1 MLKSTFVKLPPKR
14 LLYRSYKRFNRN
26 YFLYDLE
33 YSLKEFN
40 TTEYKEYEATFASVL
55 DRHAPL
61 KTKILRGNNRPHVS
75 KHLRK
80 EIMKRSRLKNIATRS
95 QKPED
100 WSNYR
105 IQRNL
110 VVNIN
115 KKAKKTLFDSV
126 DINSSQGSK
135 AFWKTCKPFFSNK
148 GSIVEERIL
157 LVENETIVSDDGEL
171 STIFNKYFNT
181 ITNGLN
187 ISKWNEEFSSSS
199 VEATE
204 IAIEKYADHPSI
216 LMIKEKFKIDKP
228 FEFKEISTHDTYS
241 EILKLNR
248 GKKVSGNIPIKLL
261 QLATRE
267 VPHVSVALT
276 QCFNN
281 SIESCIFPD
290 ELTWAEIV
298 PIHKKDS
305 TTDKSN
311 YRPISLLPTI
321 SKVFEKIVFK
331 QLTAFLDHKLS
342 KFLCGFRKRYSTQHA
357 LINLIQDWQRV
368 LDRSGKVGAVLMDL
382 SKAFDCLPHDLLIA
396 KLEAYGF
403 GRKSLRFLHSYLS
416 NRKQRVRIGS
426 SLSEWLL
433 VLLGV
438 PQGSILGPILFN
450 IFIND
455 LLLFINDSDICN
467 FADDNTLS
475 VCDTSVDRV
484 LKRLEF
490 DVNVAINWFHD
501 NSLVANPSKFQILF
515 LGIKNSNDL
524 SIQIDGKT
532 MHSTETVKLL
542 GVTLDNKLCFLPHIK
557 DICRRANHKTKALLR
572 IRSNLTQEKAEA
584 LSNSFILSAFNY
596 CPLIWM
602 FSGKQGNDLIKT
614 VHRRSLRAVLNDF
627 YISYDEMLD
636 KTNKKAIH
644 EKNLEVLMIEVYKSL
659 NSLNPE
665 FMWSMFLPKD
675 CPYNLRLGN
684 VLTLPKA
691 KHAIGSNSIL
701 FRGALAWNYL
711 PKEIKECTSLSTFKA
726 KVKKHKVYC
735 HCKICS

>member
-1 MLKSTFVKLPPKR
+1 MQNAIPDSIKTLYNLRLNYPKNVIISYININSIRNKLQDIDLLLNGKVDVLTIAETKLDNSFPEAQFCLEGYKKPFRLDDTRNSGGLLVYVNNNIPSRRLHLFNFASDIQIIPIELNFRKQKWLILSIYRPPKQNFLYFLTNLTEAVDFYSRNYENILINGDFNAEPQDAKMKTFLDANTLHSHHNIKTCWKSAKGTCIDLILSNKKFSLQHTGASEIGVSDFHLLIYTMLKSTFVKLPPKR
-14 LLYRSYKRFNRN
+14 LLYRCYKRFDRN

-33 YSLKEFN
+33 YSLKECD
-40 TTEYKEYEATFASVL
+40 TTEYREYEATFAGVL

-61 KTKILRGNNRPHVS
+61 KIKILRGNNRPHVS

-80 EIMKRSRLKNIATRS
+80 EIMKRSRFKNIATRS

-100 WSNYR
+100 WASYR

-115 KKAKKTLFDSV
+115 KKAKKTLFNSV

-157 LVENETIVSDDGEL
+157 LVENETIVSDDREL

-187 ISKWNEEFSSSS
+187 IFKWNDKFNSSS
-199 VEATE
+199 VEATA

-216 LMIKEKFKIDKP
+216 LMIKERFQIDKT

-248 GKKVSGNIPIKLL
+248 RKNVSGNIPINIL

-331 QLTAFLDHKLS
+331 QLTEFLDQKLS
-342 KFLCGFRKRYSTQHA
+342 KFLCGFRKQYSTQHA
-357 LINLIQDWQRV
+357 LVNLIQNWQRA
-368 LDRSGKVGAVLMDL
+368 LDSSDKVGAVLMDL
-382 SKAFDCLPHDLLIA
+382 SKAFDCLPHDLL
-396 KLEAYGF
+396 
-403 GRKSLRFLHSYLS
+403 
-416 NRKQRVRIGS
+416 
-426 SLSEWLL
+426 
-433 VLLGV
+433 
-438 PQGSILGPILFN
+438 
-450 IFIND
+450 
-455 LLLFINDSDICN
+455 
-467 FADDNTLS
+467 T
-475 VCDTSVDRV
+475 
-484 LKRLEF
+484 
-490 DVNVAINWFHD
+490 
-501 NSLVANPSKFQILF
+501 
-515 LGIKNSNDL
+515 
-524 SIQIDGKT
+524 
-532 MHSTETVKLL
+532 
-542 GVTLDNKLCFLPHIK
+542 
-557 DICRRANHKTKALLR
+557 
-572 IRSNLTQEKAEA
+572 
-584 LSNSFILSAFNY
+584 
-596 CPLIWM
+596 
-602 FSGKQGNDLIKT
+602 
-614 VHRRSLRAVLNDF
+614 
-627 YISYDEMLD
+627 
-636 KTNKKAIH
+636 
-644 EKNLEVLMIEVYKSL
+644 
-659 NSLNPE
+659 
-665 FMWSMFLPKD
+665 
-675 CPYNLRLGN
+675 
-684 VLTLPKA
+684 
-691 KHAIGSNSIL
+691 
-701 FRGALAWNYL
+701 
-711 PKEIKECTSLSTFKA
+711 
-726 KVKKHKVYC
+726 
-735 HCKICS
+735 HC